1 MYFSILA
8 HFCFHYAVLKCL
20 MLAVRIYQNDKKDQ
34 NKKIVIWVFLVSWF
48 NEFHKIKKKKNN
60 HKKQPEFWLP
70 GDTDLL

>member
-8 HFCFHYAVLKCL
+8 HFCFQYAVLKCL

-48 NEFHKIKKKKNN
+48 NEFHKIKKKK
-60 HKKQPEFWLP
+60 KQSQETTWV
-70 GDTDLL
+70 